1 MREMLK
7 NDLLLLMNKY
17 MDTSSLQMITKELEI
32 VLSNYEID
40 QRKTEI
46 VQYGMPIPESV
57 QNYIVSK
64 KIAGLSKKTLY
75 LYYIVLKDFFEA
87 TDKPQNKITANDIKV
102 YLYQYQKERKVS
114 NRTLDSKRTV
124 ICTYF
129 GWAAAEGYLDKNP
142 AINVAPI
149 KYTRRRKKP
158 MTQMDLE
165 KMRQACE
172 TTREKAIVEMLYST
186 GCRVTELERLNISD
200 INFEEKEVYLF
211 GKGDQYRTSFLTAK
225 AEVVLKE
232 YLQDRTDNNSA
243 LFVSERKPYARLK
256 KPGIELI
263 IKKIEK
269 RISNIS
275 THVTPHIFRHTTAT
289 LALRR
294 GMTLVQVSEV
304 LGHKRIETT
313 MEYIEN
319 DKKLLKDKHLNCI
332 M

>member
-1 MREMLK
+1 MELVGYEDVEARSHEALA
-7 NDLLLLMNKY
+7 
-17 MDTSSLQMITKELEI
+17 SL
-32 VLSNYEID
+32 V
-40 QRKTEI
+40 
-46 VQYGMPIPESV
+46 VH
-57 QNYIVSK
+57 
-64 KIAGLSKKTLY
+64 
-75 LYYIVLKDFFEA
+75 
-87 TDKPQNKITANDIKV
+87 
-102 YLYQYQKERKVS
+102 
-114 NRTLDSKRTV
+114 
-124 ICTYF
+124 
-129 GWAAAEGYLDKNP
+129 
-142 AINVAPI
+142 
-149 KYTRRRKKP
+149 
-158 MTQMDLE
+158 
-165 KMRQACE
+165 
-172 TTREKAIVEMLYST
+172 
-186 GCRVTELERLNISD
+186 
-200 INFEEKEVYLF
+200 EKEVYLF

-232 YLQDRTDNNSA
+232 YLQERTDNNSA